1 VNFSLK
7 YIFFAFLN
15 INWSIFKTST
25 FIFW

>member
-1 VNFSLK
+1 LK